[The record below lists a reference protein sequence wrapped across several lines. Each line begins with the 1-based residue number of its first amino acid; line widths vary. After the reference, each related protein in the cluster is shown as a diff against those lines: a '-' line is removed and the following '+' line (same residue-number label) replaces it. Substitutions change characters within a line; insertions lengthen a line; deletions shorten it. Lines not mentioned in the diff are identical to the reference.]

1 MRQMRGEAEKR
12 RAAMTRGALAVL
24 GCGALPI
31 LGVGCAEGGVTG
43 LGETFDPAATVAL
56 LESVSGAAEE
66 NVSAVHASL
75 GGAVLTEAAAPE
87 ASAARRSGGQLL
99 GRAVRGSAVE
109 GRADAPTFGS
119 VVRAPVLSLHASR
132 ATGSADALGALVP
145 DTLKGRTFGLEG
157 GIGGYHVVPEATDAP
172 ADGVR
177 FRTYELDPVTARPRR
192 IPLNREGHLDIREG
206 TPGAFPRLELQGVR
220 RDGRTDLDLY
230 LEGTVSF
237 GETEVTSDLESAGTI
252 LGDDDAVEFSLSER
266 VAFTDGFNR
275 LEIVFSRQIAVP
287 AKDRSVALE
296 WQGIAAAG
304 DQGVTSS
311 LSFVLTIVDGSH
323 TALVDVTATDT
334 SVTGSVL
341 YDGATAAVISGDP
354 FAPTLSRPDGSPF
367 SATEHDA
374 VLDLLDGPD
383 AALEFGD
390 EMLSALAVLFE
401 T

>member
-1 MRQMRGEAEKR
+1 MRQMRGEVEKG
-12 RAAMTRGALAVL
+12 RAVMTRGALAVL
-24 GCGALPI
+24 GCGALP
-31 LGVGCAEGGVTG
+31 LLAAGCSEGGITG

-56 LESVSGAAEE
+56 LENVSGAAEE

-75 GGAVLTEAAAPE
+75 AGGVLAQAAASE
-87 ASAARRSGGQLL
+87 ASAARRPGGSLL
-99 GRAVRGSAVE
+99 GRVVRGSAVE

-132 ATGSADALGALVP
+132 ATASADALVALVP

-157 GIGGYHVVPEATDAP
+157 GIGGYHVMPEATGAP

-192 IPLNREGHLDIREG
+192 IPLNREGHLDIREATG
-206 TPGAFPRLELQGVR
+206 TLPRLELRGVR

-237 GETEVTSDLESAGTI
+237 GETELTSGLESAGTI
-252 LGDDDAVEFSLSER
+252 LRDDDEVEFSLSER
-266 VAFTDGFNR
+266 IAFTDGFNR

-287 AKDRSVALE
+287 AKGRSVALE

-304 DQGVTSS
+304 DAGVTSS
-311 LSFVLTIVDGSH
+311 LSFVLTTVDGSH

-334 SVTGSVL
+334 SVTGTVL

-354 FAPTLSRPDGSPF
+354 FFPTLSRPDGSPF

-374 VLDLLDGPD
+374 VLDLVEGPD
-383 AALEFGD
+383 AALAFGD

-401 T
+401 S